1 MAGAGGL
8 DQRLGGLVAAT
19 LVPLLLG
26 LTACGG
32 DSKPTAEEAKAAKN
46 RWIQRVDAACREAN
60 DAIAGRGWPTDLV
73 DLDRLVVRGIDD
85 ARAAIVSIA
94 GLEIPEGAGPR
105 PGAFVTEL
113 KALDPEL
120 SKLSEASET
129 LEPGELTKIADALKP
144 RLAEVERR
152 AEAAGLSDCITHGER
167 YFVPDA
173 VRAPV
178 FAEQFA
184 KLNHSVLRRIRK
196 IDLRS
201 AETPGEV
208 AKGFKQMSLAV
219 AGGVSGID
227 RLDPPQW
234 AARQTAG
241 YQDALVEFQ
250 SAVQEYESLL
260 VNDQGKAPAARN
272 YEQYVRR
279 DKELWRA
286 AKAEGK
292 AYRKLVR
299 AVGAAPTFQAPGGDG
314 GGEAVTPASEEAA

>member
-8 DQRLGGLVAAT
+8 DQRLRGLVAAT
-19 LVPLLLG
+19 LVPVLLG

-85 ARAAIVSIA
+85 ARAAIESIA

-120 SKLSEASET
+120 SKLSEASEA

-144 RLAEVERR
+144 RLAEVEKR

-184 KLNHSVLRRIRK
+184 KLNRSVLRRIRK

>member
-1 MAGAGGL
+1 MAGAGRL
-8 DQRLGGLVAAT
+8 DQRLRGLAAAT
-19 LVPLLLG
+19 LAPVLVG

-32 DSKPTAEEAKAAKN
+32 DSKPTAEEAKAAKS

-85 ARAAIVSIA
+85 ARAAIESIA

-120 SKLSEASET
+120 SKLSEASEA
-129 LEPGELTKIADALKP
+129 LELGELTKIADALKP
-144 RLAEVERR
+144 RLAEVEKR
-152 AEAAGLSDCITHGER
+152 AEAVGLSDCVTHGER

-184 KLNHSVLRRIRK
+184 KLNRSVLRRIRR

-201 AETPGEV
+201 AKTPGEV
-208 AKGFKQMSLAV
+208 AKGFKQLSLAV

-260 VNDQGKAPAARN
+260 VKDQGKTPGARD

-299 AVGAAPTFQAPGGDG
+299 AVGAAPTFQAPEGDG
-314 GGEAVTPASEEAA
+314 GEALTPASEEAA